1 MPTAT
6 LKYKLPD
13 EEYEF
18 YCATQGANALLALW
32 DIQQQLFR
40 PARKHGYSDPKLH
53 KLIEEAPEGQ
63 GSTICEAICILE
75 EKFCEILNG
84 YNIDL
89 NKIS

>member
-13 EEYEF
+13 EDYEF
-18 YCATQGANALLALW
+18 YCATSGANALLALW
-32 DIQQQLFR
+32 TIQQEIFR

-53 KLIEEAPEGQ
+53 KMIEEAPEGQ
-63 GSTICEAICILE
+63 GNTICEAIGILE
-75 EKFCEILNG
+75 EKFCEILNE

-89 NKIS
+89 NKIN